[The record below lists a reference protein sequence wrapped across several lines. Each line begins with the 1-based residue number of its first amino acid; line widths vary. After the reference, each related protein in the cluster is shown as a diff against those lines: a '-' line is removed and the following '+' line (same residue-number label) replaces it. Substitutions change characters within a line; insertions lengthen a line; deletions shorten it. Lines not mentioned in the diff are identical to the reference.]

1 MPTVSA
7 YAELKVITGKSVNLT
22 IPGKMDTTNLRKI
35 EWNFGTTEMMT
46 YDFNDSSTTCDPT
59 NTSCDRTVCDTVTF
73 SLWLRSVNKTD
84 SGYYSAEAYAN
95 NGSKHNVAEY
105 WIHVT
110 GKDIKCFN
118 VCDFITQCD
127 SDKGSAL
134 PEHQAHSH
142 QHQVSTSSLVF
153 NTHLL

>member
-7 YAELKVITGKSVNLT
+7 YVELKVIEGKSVNLT

-35 EWNFGTTEMMT
+35 EWKFGRTVRMT
-46 YDFNDSSTTCDPT
+46 YDFEASPMTCHPT
-59 NTSCDRTVCDTVTF
+59 NTSRNRTVCDTVTF
-73 SLWLRSVNKTD
+73 SLRLRSVHKTD
-84 SGYYSAEAYAN
+84 SGNYSAEAYAQN
-95 NGSKHNVAEY
+95 ASKHNVAEY
-105 WIHVT
+105 WIDVL
-110 GKDIKCFN
+110 GKDIKSFN

-142 QHQVSTSSLVF
+142 QHQESTSSLVF